1 MKKGTK
7 SHQTNK
13 KNCIKTKFF
22 TISYASDFQMFSFKQ
37 KLIIEKEAEQFGKK
51 KRVSGKQ

>member
-51 KRVSGKQ
+51 KRVSGK